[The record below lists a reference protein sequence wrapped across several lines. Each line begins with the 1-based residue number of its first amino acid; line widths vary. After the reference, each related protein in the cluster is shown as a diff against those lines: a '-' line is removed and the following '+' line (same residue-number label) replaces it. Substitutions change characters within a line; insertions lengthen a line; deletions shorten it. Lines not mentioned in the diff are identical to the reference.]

1 MDLFEVAAREKDR
14 YPFNGSISTEDLFDL
29 SMPNL
34 NKVYQSLYAQKK
46 KSENVSLMKK
56 PSDAD
61 LALDR
66 KIEIVQYIFDY
77 KNALAERAEKAAET
91 RQRNQKILD
100 IINKKQDE
108 ELAGK
113 SIEELRQMLQSVDG

>member
-1 MDLFEVAAREKDR
+1 
-14 YPFNGSISTEDLFDL
+14 
-29 SMPNL
+29 MPNL